1 MREIIKNIYLCV
13 YTRMFFSDK
22 VDQPILFSNRK
33 LQSCE
38 KLQFEA
44 LMELNKLKFSPN
56 PSLCTDALF
65 TV

>member
-1 MREIIKNIYLCV
+1 MREITRNKYLCV
-13 YTRMFFSDK
+13 YTRMFSDK

-44 LMELNKLKFSPN
+44 LMELNKLKFCPN
-56 PSLCTDALF
+56 PSLCTDAF
-65 TV
+65 CTV

>member
-1 MREIIKNIYLCV
+1 M
-13 YTRMFFSDK
+13 FSDK

-44 LMELNKLKFSPN
+44 LMELNKLKFCPN
-56 PSLCTDALF
+56 PSLCTDAF
-65 TV
+65 CTV

>member
-1 MREIIKNIYLCV
+1 M
-13 YTRMFFSDK
+13 FSDK

-44 LMELNKLKFSPN
+44 LMELNKLKFCPN
-56 PSLCTDALF
+56 PSLCTDALY